1 MDLEREIYL
10 TKEGLRK
17 LEQEYEELKNLKS
30 RKAKEDAPTTVASLE
45 VDPEYLAFQ
54 DDLNLLESRIVE
66 LEIILKNYKLI
77 DPPGKGAHKEVFLG
91 ATVIVEVEGQ
101 EDEFTIVGS
110 LEANPMFGKI
120 SNESPVGRALLGR
133 KIGEEVKVQSAIV
146 SIYKIK
152 KITYRL

>member
-17 LEQEYEELKNLKS
+17 LEQEYEELNNLKS

-66 LEIILKNYKLI
+66 LEIILKN
-77 DPPGKGAHKEVFLG
+77 
-91 ATVIVEVEGQ
+91 
-101 EDEFTIVGS
+101 
-110 LEANPMFGKI
+110 
-120 SNESPVGRALLGR
+120 
-133 KIGEEVKVQSAIV
+133 
-146 SIYKIK
+146 
-152 KITYRL
+152 